1 MKHTNLYIIISVV
14 LAFANACK
22 SPEGKGTA
30 NKKAVQEAKVGGKE
44 NKEHDHTHPHAHE
57 AKKAEGIHLS
67 KAQASTVGLEFGGLS
82 KVKINDFITATGTLG
97 LPPNA
102 YSSVSAK
109 ADGFIKGSQ
118 KYVEGAYIKQGTVIA
133 YLENPEFILKQQKY
147 LEIKAELVYL
157 KQEMARQ
164 QTLLK
169 AKAGVQ
175 KNVQKLR
182 SEVAI
187 KQAQLEGMAKFLHY
201 LGINTAQLTTQNIR
215 RQVAITAPMSGYITS
230 INMHNGVYVAPSREL
245 MEIVDEGHLHIE
257 LDVFEKDVALVAE
270 EQKITYSVPA
280 LGKKQYRGT
289 VHVIGKE
296 FNKANKTVRIHGHLQ
311 KVRPRFIKDLFVTAK
326 IWLNNQSVDAL
337 SDEAI
342 IRDGT
347 ATFVFAGKA
356 HGKGELEFIPIKVIT
371 GTTDNGYTSV
381 KLMDKIPAGMRLV
394 TKGAY
399 YVYAQSKAG
408 EVGHEH

>member
-1 MKHTNLYIIISVV
+1 MKHINLYIIISVI

-22 SPEGKGTA
+22 NPENKGMA
-30 NKKAVQEAKVGGKE
+30 NKKAVQEAKTGV
-44 NKEHDHTHPHAHE
+44 KEHDHQHPHTHE
-57 AKKAEGIHLS
+57 EKETGEIHLS
-67 KAQASTVGLEFGGLS
+67 KTQASTVGLEFGGLS

-109 ADGFIKGSQ
+109 AEGFIKGSQ
-118 KYVEGAYIKQGTVIA
+118 KYIEGAYIKQGTVIA

-147 LEIKAELVYL
+147 LEIKAELVYI

-169 AKAGVQ
+169 ANAGVQ

-187 KQAQLEGMAKFLHY
+187 KQAQLEGMAKFLNY
-201 LGINTAQLTTQNIR
+201 LGINTAQLTIQNIR

-245 MEIVDEGHLHIE
+245 MEIVDEGHLHLE
-257 LDVFEKDVALVAE
+257 LEVFEKDVALVAE

-296 FNKANKTVRIHGHLQ
+296 FDKANKTVRVHGHLQ
-311 KVRPRFIKDLFVTAK
+311 KIRPRFIKDLFVTAK

-337 SDEAI
+337 PDEAI
-342 IRDGT
+342 VRDGT

-356 HGKGELEFIPIKVIT
+356 HEKDALEFIPIKVIT
-371 GTTDNGYTSV
+371 GTSDNGYTSI
-381 KLMDKIPAGMRLV
+381 KLMDKIPAGMQLV